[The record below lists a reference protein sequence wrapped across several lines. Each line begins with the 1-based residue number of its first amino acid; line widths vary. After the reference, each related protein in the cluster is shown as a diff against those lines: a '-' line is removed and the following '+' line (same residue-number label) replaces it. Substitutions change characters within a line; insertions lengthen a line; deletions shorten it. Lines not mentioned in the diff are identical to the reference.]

1 MKGILFLLFLL
12 CSKFA
17 FAQAPQMIN
26 GPLSTFDSTSIS
38 RDSSRVEFT
47 DFNTTES
54 GNNTFKKF
62 SYTLDKVQFYL
73 PVYRSNLINST
84 LGNNGLPFQ
93 ELIYRP
99 QFNQGFNWGY
109 STFNLYEYQAK
120 DAVFYDA
127 QSPFT
132 KAFYVQGS
140 KQEAFFQFDHTQ
152 NVGKSFNFG
161 LSYQR
166 INSEGFYTRQTAA
179 ATALRL
185 HVWWR
190 PEHSNYQLLFATSF
204 NNQVAFE
211 NGGLTPTGDSIF
223 RNNLE
228 TNRQLLPVWLQKSR
242 NKIFNNSVQLRQ
254 TYDVLKPKADTN
266 GVFNRNSTIR
276 LQHTFNY
283 LFRRNTFDD
292 EDLSSGFYAQVAD
305 SNQFTSIYILQQ
317 WESEAAILKLSNVA
331 DTSSKISWEAKGFLK
346 QQFAY
351 AAAPF
356 AFGIPQLVRNVS
368 NQSAG
373 GFIKLKLNKSI
384 LLNGAIEVFYAGYN
398 AGDAKFESTII
409 IKPRKGINI
418 ESGINSFTQNTNWQ
432 LSQYASN
439 FASWNNDFKKISN
452 LDVFGSLHVERFR
465 TTIKVGG
472 ITTGNFVYL
481 NALGLPQQASE
492 ALLIFYAKLENK
504 INIGK
509 FFLQSTGIL
518 QQTSG
523 ADVLRIPLFQI
534 QESLYFRTFLNKK
547 SEFRIGI
554 DLMACSAFNANRY
567 QAFSG
572 LFYLQN
578 ETKNSGLIQTDFYIS
593 TKIRRV
599 LFFAKLEHFNAG
611 LNGFN
616 YAITRFYPIPD
627 RNLKLG
633 LSWTFFD

>member
-1 MKGILFLLFLL
+1 MKGIRFLLFLL

-384 LLNGAIEVFYAGYN
+384 LLNSSIEVFYAGYN

-418 ESGINSFTQNTNWQ
+418 EAGINSFTQNTNWQ

-452 LDVFGSLHVERFR
+452 LDVFGSLHVERFH

-481 NALGLPQQASE
+481 NALGIPQQASD

>member
-1 MKGILFLLFLL
+1 MKGILFLLSLL
-12 CSKFA
+12 CSKLA

-93 ELIYRP
+93 EFIYRP

-132 KAFYVQGS
+132 RAFYVQGS
-140 KQEAFFQFDHTQ
+140 KEEAFFQFDHTQ

-266 GVFNRNSTIR
+266 GVLNRNSTIR

-292 EDLSSGFYAQVAD
+292 EDLSSGFYAQVSD

-384 LLNGAIEVFYAGYN
+384 LLNSSIEVFYSGYN

-418 ESGINSFTQNTNWQ
+418 EAGINSFTQNTNWQ

-481 NALGLPQQASE
+481 NALGVPEQASDV
-492 ALLIFYAKLENK
+492 LLVLYAKLENK

>member
-93 ELIYRP
+93 EFIYRP

-132 KAFYVQGS
+132 RAFYVQGS
-140 KQEAFFQFDHTQ
+140 KEEAFFQFDHTQ

-166 INSEGFYTRQTAA
+166 INSAGFYTRQTAA

-190 PEHSNYQLLFATSF
+190 PEHSNYQLLFATSY

-356 AFGIPQLVRNVS
+356 AFGIPQLVKNVS

-418 ESGINSFTQNTNWQ
+418 EAGINSFTQNTNWQ

-481 NALGLPQQASE
+481 NALGVPQQASD

-599 LFFAKLEHFNAG
+599 LFFAKLEHFNSG
-611 LNGFN
+611 LNGYN

-633 LSWTFFD
+633 FSWTFFD

>member
-166 INSEGFYTRQTAA
+166 INSAGFYTRQTAA

-418 ESGINSFTQNTNWQ
+418 EAGINSFTQNTNWQ

>member
-1 MKGILFLLFLL
+1 MKGILFLLSLL
-12 CSKFA
+12 CSKLA

-93 ELIYRP
+93 EFIYRP

-132 KAFYVQGS
+132 RAFYVQGS
-140 KQEAFFQFDHTQ
+140 KEEAFFQFDHTQ

-266 GVFNRNSTIR
+266 GVLNRNSTIR

-346 QQFAY
+346 QQFVY

-384 LLNGAIEVFYAGYN
+384 LLNSSIEVFYAGYN

-418 ESGINSFTQNTNWQ
+418 EAGINSFTQNTNWQ

-481 NALGLPQQASE
+481 NALGVPEQASDV
-492 ALLIFYAKLENK
+492 LLVLYAKLENK

>member
-356 AFGIPQLVRNVS
+356 AFGIPQLVKNVS

-418 ESGINSFTQNTNWQ
+418 EAGINSFTQNTNWQ

-481 NALGLPQQASE
+481 NALGVPEQASDV
-492 ALLIFYAKLENK
+492 LLVLYAKLENK

-554 DLMACSAFNANRY
+554 DLMACSAFNANR
-567 QAFSG
+567 
-572 LFYLQN
+572 
-578 ETKNSGLIQTDFYIS
+578 
-593 TKIRRV
+593 
-599 LFFAKLEHFNAG
+599 
-611 LNGFN
+611 
-616 YAITRFYPIPD
+616 
-627 RNLKLG
+627 
-633 LSWTFFD
+633 

>member
-132 KAFYVQGS
+132 RAFYVQGS

-418 ESGINSFTQNTNWQ
+418 EAGINSFTQNTNWQ

>member
-1 MKGILFLLFLL
+1 MKRLLLL
-12 CSKFA
+12 LIFVQASVIY
-17 FAQAPQMIN
+17 AQAPQSAN
-26 GPLSTFDSTSIS
+26 GPISTFDSSSVS

-47 DFNTTES
+47 NFNTTET

-62 SYTLDKVQFYL
+62 SYTLDKVQFYM
-73 PVYRSNLINST
+73 PVYRTNIINST
-84 LGNNGLPFQ
+84 LGNNGLPYQ
-93 ELIYRP
+93 QLIYNP
-99 QFNQGFNWGY
+99 TFNHGFNWGY
-109 STFNLYEYQAK
+109 TTFNLYEYQAK

-132 KAFYVQGS
+132 RAFYVQGS
-140 KQEAFFQFDHTQ
+140 KQEAFFQLDHTQ
-152 NVGKSFNFG
+152 NVGKTLNFG

-166 INSEGFYTRQTAA
+166 INSAGFYTRQTAA

-185 HVWWR
+185 HIWWR
-190 PEHSNYQLLFATSF
+190 PQKSNYQLLFATSF

-228 TNRQLLPVWLQKSR
+228 NNRQLLPVWLQKSR
-242 NKIFNNSVQLRQ
+242 NKIFNNSIQLRQ
-254 TYDVLKPKADTN
+254 TYDLLKPKADTN
-266 GVFNRNSTIR
+266 GVYNRNSTIR

-292 EDLSSGFYAQVAD
+292 EDLSSGYYTQVTD
-305 SNQFTSIYILQQ
+305 SNQLTSIYILQQ
-317 WESEAAILKLSNVA
+317 WESEAAILKLSNVS
-331 DTSSKISWEAKGFLK
+331 DTASGISWEAKGFLK

-356 AFGIPQLVRNVS
+356 AFGIPQLVQNVS

-373 GFIKLKLNKSI
+373 GFIKLKFRKGI
-384 LLNGAIEVFYAGYN
+384 LLNGSAEVFYAGYN
-398 AGDAKFESTII
+398 AGDAKFEATLILRP
-409 IKPRKGINI
+409 KKGLNI
-418 ESGINSFTQNTNWQ
+418 ETGINSFTQNTIWQ
-432 LSQYASN
+432 MSRYASN
-439 FASWNNDFKKISN
+439 FGSWNNDFKKVSN
-452 LDVFGSLHVERFR
+452 LDLYGSLNLERYQ
-465 TTIKVGG
+465 TTLRIGG

-481 NALGLPQQASE
+481 NDLGAPQQASE
-492 ALLIFYAKLENK
+492 AMLLLYARLENK
-504 INIGK
+504 LNVGK

-523 ADVLRIPLFQI
+523 ADVLRIPLFQV

-547 SEFRIGI
+547 SEFRIGV

-578 ETKNSGLIQTDFYIS
+578 EDKNAGLIQADFYIS

-611 LNGFN
+611 MNGYG
-616 YAITRFYPIPD
+616 YALTRFYPIPD

>member
-17 FAQAPQMIN
+17 FAQAPQMAN
-26 GPLSTFDSTSIS
+26 GPISTFDSTSVS
-38 RDSSRVEFT
+38 RDSSRVELT
-47 DFNTTES
+47 DFNCTES
-54 GNNTFKKF
+54 GNNTLKKF
-62 SYTLDKVQFYL
+62 KYTLDKVQFYL

-93 ELIYRP
+93 QLIYRP

-132 KAFYVQGS
+132 RAFYVQGS
-140 KQEAFFQFDHTQ
+140 KQEAFFQLEHAQ
-152 NVGKSFNFG
+152 NVGKSLNFG

-166 INSEGFYTRQTAA
+166 INSAGFYTRQTAA

-190 PEHSNYQLLFATSF
+190 PEHSNYQLLFATSY

-356 AFGIPQLVRNVS
+356 AFGIPQLVKNVS

-418 ESGINSFTQNTNWQ
+418 EAGINSFTQNTNWQ

-481 NALGLPQQASE
+481 NALGVPQQASD

-599 LFFAKLEHFNAG
+599 LFFAKLEHFNSG
-611 LNGFN
+611 LNGYN

-633 LSWTFFD
+633 FSWTFFD